1 MTPQNHTP
9 TVKAVPQEM
18 SMLVSVGKAYRL
30 ARGFLHLERHLFINT
45 TSSVTVSAKLT
56 SVLPSESGLSLEIK
70 G

>member
-1 MTPQNHTP
+1 
-9 TVKAVPQEM
+9 
-18 SMLVSVGKAYRL
+18 MLASVDKAYRL
-30 ARGFLHLERHLFINT
+30 ARSFLHLERHRFINT